1 MLIIQEEL
9 EKPFLC
15 PAFSVDK
22 HFLSN
27 STNNPLVDHWLKMIC
42 DILLKFSI
50 PSDDVKKYVLGEL
63 PKEFHQAIFNEY
75 NNYQLHYS
83 SQIDSFPIHIPQ
95 YPYAKSIDGKLNSLC
110 NAPQDHIR
118 VLFLGGEAY
127 HKAFIKLEE
136 DRQDVHGTDY
146 YIQYYK
152 DIRPNRIV
160 TAITLEMQHIIDC
173 PERLKMELRFV
184 DLLIICLNDNQTLE
198 VLKNPSADWFPTRIK
213 RLNITVGVLAQSC
226 ELQHIDK
233 LSQILANEKLLM
245 CPERALMKQAGDL
258 KAIK

>member
-1 MLIIQEEL
+1 MTSHHEDGILVFEKRSIKLFASFDQPLHPIEDLFKKDLRPAIYSEGFLPQSTLVVLLMVVTMRNVIRKIFLSNWVTDVCSINADHLLIIQEEL

-118 VLFLGGEAY
+118 VLFL
-127 HKAFIKLEE
+127 
-136 DRQDVHGTDY
+136 R
-146 YIQYYK
+146 
-152 DIRPNRIV
+152 
-160 TAITLEMQHIIDC
+160 
-173 PERLKMELRFV
+173 
-184 DLLIICLNDNQTLE
+184 
-198 VLKNPSADWFPTRIK
+198 
-213 RLNITVGVLAQSC
+213 
-226 ELQHIDK
+226 
-233 LSQILANEKLLM
+233 
-245 CPERALMKQAGDL
+245 
-258 KAIK
+258 